1 MWREGFKDVIT
12 LKMKLLEG
20 ALLPSDCDFIGG
32 NGTQRDSRGSGTE
45 GGPRVETARG
55 PPSASQGQRPR
66 QKPSLLAPRPRTS
79 SLQNCGKINVFFF
92 PTNFHG
98 SCHSIRGTLLRQLRK
113 TATATKINKVDSVR
127 SAMRKMTSG
136 DGGGGDPNFDC
147 REDGA
152 EEGQLGWDL
161 TAKKKRNIK
170 SRGKN
175 DAQSLVKSPRRCHH
189 RRRLESWSAA
199 PFPR

>member
-1 MWREGFKDVIT
+1 M
-12 LKMKLLEG
+12 
-20 ALLPSDCDFIGG
+20 S
-32 NGTQRDSRGSGTE
+32 
-45 GGPRVETARG
+45 
-55 PPSASQGQRPR
+55 
-66 QKPSLLAPRPRTS
+66 
-79 SLQNCGKINVFFF
+79 FFF

-98 SCHSIRGTLLRQLRK
+98 SCHSIRGPLLRQLRK

-175 DAQSLVKSPRRCHH
+175 DAQSPGSNQVTQEMSPQTPLGKPVSC
-189 RRRLESWSAA
+189 AV
-199 PFPR
+199 PQVIP